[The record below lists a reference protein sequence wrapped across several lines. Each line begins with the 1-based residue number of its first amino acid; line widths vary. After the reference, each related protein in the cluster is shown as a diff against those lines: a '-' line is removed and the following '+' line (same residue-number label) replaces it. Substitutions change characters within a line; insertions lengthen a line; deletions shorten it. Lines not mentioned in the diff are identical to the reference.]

1 MKACFQGAFIISK
14 GIKRKDITMNQNH
27 IVVEPAGLIRKIARD
42 ALKGRWKEIT
52 IAVFI
57 FAIMTDYIATIL
69 NTLFPVFREFD
80 YMGQTLTINESFA
93 GALYTS
99 ILTGAFYYGMA
110 LFMLTF
116 FRTKKINNKLLF
128 EGFSIPGKTI
138 LLQII
143 ISIKIALWALL
154 FIIPGILAAI
164 RYSQAFYILADHP
177 EYTVTQCIEESKA
190 RMNGNKAAF
199 FGMKISFIGWYLIA
213 SICAQGLSMPF
224 GTGVVS
230 SLVGSLL
237 GAIPMAVLAAY
248 VKTADTVF
256 YELLT
261 QNLVVMV
268 PDSEVQAQGVNPG
281 NMINASY
288 EVHEEPAGDVNIQE
302 EAYSDQADEG
312 AEYVVTPDE
321 VITPVEE
328 AADFEDPEII
338 VEEEVIV
345 EPENVTVKESPA
357 RTEDEID
364 AFGGPVKEEDDL

>member
-1 MKACFQGAFIISK
+1 
-14 GIKRKDITMNQNH
+14 MNNH
-27 IVVEPAGLIRKIARD
+27 IVTEPTGLMKKIALE
-42 ALKGRWKEIT
+42 ALKGRWKEM
-52 IAVFI
+52 FI
-57 FAIMTDYIATIL
+57 GMGIYTIL
-69 NTLFPVFREFD
+69 TGYVQALLNMIFPNYQAIDLYGQQLQYNT
-80 YMGQTLTINESFA
+80 SFV
-93 GALYTS
+93 GSLYEV
-99 ILTGAFYYGMA
+99 ILTGAFAYGLA